1 MSTSLQAGAAT
12 TNITPWLGIEVPG
25 GHRTRYAENVDDELL
40 AKALVL
46 DNGEMR
52 IALVTCD
59 LIVMPQSIADRAKER
74 IAARCD
80 IPPENVMINATHT
93 HTAAGSCRS
102 PRH

>member
-12 TNITPWLGIEVPG
+12 ANITPWLGIEVPG

-59 LIVMPQSIADRAKER
+59 LIAYAPIDRG
-74 IAARCD
+74 
-80 IPPENVMINATHT
+80 P
-93 HTAAGSCRS
+93 GQRS
-102 PRH
+102 ASPCAVTFHLKTS